1 MTTSYPLTWPDGWP
15 RTPDDKR
22 RARSQFSTT
31 LDRARRQLLDEL
43 RMLGAQGVVI
53 STNLPLR
60 NDGAPRS
67 DVARFRIGDPGVAVY
82 FLLRKRRMVMARDAF
97 WNVHDNLRSIGHAI
111 AHLRGL
117 ERHGGA
123 SMMERA
129 FEGFAALPPPDQ
141 PPARPWLDVL
151 GLVSLAA
158 DPAVVLA
165 AAEGVFRSKART
177 THTDAGGDHD
187 AMAELNRAIADARK
201 ELGDG

>member
-1 MTTSYPLTWPDGWP
+1 MTTAYPLAWPDGWP
-15 RTPDDKR
+15 KTPDDKR
-22 RARSQFSTT
+22 RDRSQFSTT
-31 LDRARRQLLDEL
+31 LDRARRQLLEEL

-67 DVARFRIGDPGVAVY
+67 DIARFRIGDPGVAIY
-82 FLLRKRRMVMARDAF
+82 FLLRKRQMVMARDAY

-129 FEGFAALPPPDQ
+129 FEGFAALPPPERPQ
-141 PPARPWLDVL
+141 ARPWREVL
-151 GLVSLAA
+151 GLEEFTG
-158 DPAVVLA
+158 PAFAVLA
-165 AAEGVFRSKART
+165 GAEAAWKHLART
-177 THTDAGGDHD
+177 AHPDVGGSDD
-187 AMAELNRAIADARK
+187 AMSQINRAIADARK
-201 ELGDG
+201 ELS